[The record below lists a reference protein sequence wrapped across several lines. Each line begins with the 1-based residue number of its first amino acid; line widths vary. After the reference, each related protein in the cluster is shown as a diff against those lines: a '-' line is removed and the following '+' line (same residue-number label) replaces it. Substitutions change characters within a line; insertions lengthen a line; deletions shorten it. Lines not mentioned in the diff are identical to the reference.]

1 MKRFFSAILVLLLC
15 FSVFS
20 VTALAA
26 DFNLE
31 MTSYYYKTNDDSKI
45 SISDPYKV
53 LETDYTVDT
62 TKLIEMFSTN
72 TNSKDSML
80 SLCNKILEGEK
91 LSNLIKSKGQ
101 FYTVLENSSGKE
113 NAYAIVEK
121 DGFSVSEFGEFG
133 EFGGFRRDLQLN
145 SKVQN
150 QLSQKMSSASKIK
163 MTYCVIDCFATG
175 TLVSDGNNEYFI
187 KTVEGIKS
195 SGIIE
200 EGKLYSVT
208 ELASIIKNNID
219 KIYGT
224 NEVDE
229 EGNPYTGAGIVIEQ
243 KNDATIIYKY
253 VGITGVL
260 LSIVCFVMAVR
271 IKYKKSYRKL

>member
-20 VTALAA
+20 VTALAT

-45 SISDPYKV
+45 SISDPYKL

-133 EFGGFRRDLQLN
+133 GFRRDLQLN

-187 KTVEGIKS
+187 KTVEGIES

-229 EGNPYTGAGIVIEQ
+229 EGNPHTGAGIVIEQ
-243 KNDATIIYKY
+243 KNDNIIIYKY
-253 VGITGVL
+253 IGITSAL
-260 LSIVCFVMAVR
+260 LSIVCFVIATR
-271 IKYKKSYRKL
+271 IKFKKTYRKF

>member
-1 MKRFFSAILVLLLC
+1 
-15 FSVFS
+15 
-20 VTALAA
+20 
-26 DFNLE
+26 
-31 MTSYYYKTNDDSKI
+31 
-45 SISDPYKV
+45 
-53 LETDYTVDT
+53 
-62 TKLIEMFSTN
+62 
-72 TNSKDSML
+72 
-80 SLCNKILEGEK
+80 
-91 LSNLIKSKGQ
+91 
-101 FYTVLENSSGKE
+101 
-113 NAYAIVEK
+113 
-121 DGFSVSEFGEFG
+121 
-133 EFGGFRRDLQLN
+133 
-145 SKVQN
+145 
-150 QLSQKMSSASKIK
+150 

-187 KTVEGIKS
+187 KTVEGIES

-253 VGITGVL
+253 VGITV
-260 LSIVCFVMAVR
+260 V
-271 IKYKKSYRKL
+271 